1 MYVIDQRLLL
11 LCPRLLGNCLVGR
24 HDLVQEDT
32 VMVTGKCE
40 CSAIVNTVT
49 FLSTDKLVTSIGSDS
64 FVNLFR
70 CGFKVFRCQPHV
82 PSSDMPYDLSES
94 PKEI

>member
-1 MYVIDQRLLL
+1 
-11 LCPRLLGNCLVGR
+11 
-24 HDLVQEDT
+24 
-32 VMVTGKCE
+32 MVTGKYE

-64 FVNLFR
+64 FVNLFC

-82 PSSDMPYDLSES
+82 PSSDMPYYLSES
-94 PKEI
+94 PKESNPY